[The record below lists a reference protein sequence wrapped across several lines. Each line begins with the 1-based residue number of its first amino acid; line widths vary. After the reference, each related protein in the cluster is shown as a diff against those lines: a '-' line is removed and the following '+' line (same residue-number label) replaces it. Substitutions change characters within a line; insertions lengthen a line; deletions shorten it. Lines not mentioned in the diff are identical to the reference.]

1 MAQNQSQFGILEASI
16 ILSSVKNEDKVV
28 DVRGNIVEVNLF
40 ENLYKPYVDSTIVL
54 IDDFGLKNSLN
65 IQGTERL
72 KLVLGDAEN
81 PEEPVVV
88 KYFFFSKINDTQK
101 MNERSELLSISLV
114 EEHVYID
121 AIKQFSKSYTD
132 ELENII
138 TSIADNELGKT
149 VVKSLFEPS
158 VQGPRKIIVPYLSPL
173 EAIQWLRDRATTRT
187 GSPIFLSGS
196 LYTNSLVMSAL
207 DGLLREDVI
216 NDKLPLRYSSA
227 ISGVDADQDQLRPY
241 YEIMSFKEVDAENSL
256 ALYENGAI
264 GSFYASIDAG
274 TGVLAGDHISVRDI
288 LDEFYTNKLISA
300 DTNQSVFDP
309 SLEIDGK
316 LSDEYNSLHIHQVV
330 SSNTYNQFK
339 SYHDETSLL
348 GENNSLIESRLKA
361 KNKIIRTFLK
371 KNIID
376 IGMNGSLFF
385 KGKISVGRKLRLLFL
400 NSNVQG
406 DLKDTND
413 QIDKRK
419 SGDYIILA
427 TNHRLADEKH
437 TTILRLTKLGEL
449 PKDFRV

>member
-101 MNERSELLSISLV
+101 MNERAELLSISLV

-196 LYTNSLVMSAL
+196 LYTNSLVMSSL

-274 TGVLAGDHISVRDI
+274 TGVLSGDHISIRDI

-300 DTNQSVFDP
+300 DTNQSIFDP

>member
-101 MNERSELLSISLV
+101 MNERAELLSISLV

-196 LYTNSLVMSAL
+196 LYTNSLVMSSL

-274 TGVLAGDHISVRDI
+274 TGVLSGDHISIRDI

-449 PKDFRV
+449 PKDFIV

>member
-300 DTNQSVFDP
+300 DTNQSIFDP

>member
-101 MNERSELLSISLV
+101 MNERAELLSISLV

-138 TSIADNELGKT
+138 ASIADNELGKT

-196 LYTNSLVMSAL
+196 LYTNSLVMSSL

-241 YEIMSFKEVDAENSL
+241 YEIMSFKEVEAENSL

-274 TGVLAGDHISVRDI
+274 TGVLSGDHISVRDI

>member
-54 IDDFGLKNSLN
+54 IDDFGLKKSLN

-101 MNERSELLSISLV
+101 MNERAELLSISLV

-196 LYTNSLVMSAL
+196 LYTNSLVMSSL

-274 TGVLAGDHISVRDI
+274 TGVLSGDHISIRDI

-348 GENNSLIESRLKA
+348 GENNSPNRVAIE
-361 KNKIIRTFLK
+361 
-371 KNIID
+371 
-376 IGMNGSLFF
+376 G
-385 KGKISVGRKLRLLFL
+385 
-400 NSNVQG
+400 
-406 DLKDTND
+406 
-413 QIDKRK
+413 
-419 SGDYIILA
+419 
-427 TNHRLADEKH
+427 
-437 TTILRLTKLGEL
+437 
-449 PKDFRV
+449 

>member
-54 IDDFGLKNSLN
+54 IDDFGLKKSLN

-81 PEEPVVV
+81 PEEPVFV

-101 MNERSELLSISLV
+101 MNERAELLSISLV

-196 LYTNSLVMSAL
+196 LYTNSLVMSSL

-274 TGVLAGDHISVRDI
+274 TGVLSGDHISIRDI

>member
-196 LYTNSLVMSAL
+196 LYTNSLVMSSL

-300 DTNQSVFDP
+300 DTNQSIFDP

>member
-101 MNERSELLSISLV
+101 MNERAELLSISLV

-196 LYTNSLVMSAL
+196 LYTNSLVMSSL

-274 TGVLAGDHISVRDI
+274 TGVLSGDHISVRDI

>member
-54 IDDFGLKNSLN
+54 IDDFGLKKSLN

-101 MNERSELLSISLV
+101 MNERAELLSISLV

-173 EAIQWLRDRATTRT
+173 EAIQWLRDRATTQT

-196 LYTNSLVMSAL
+196 LYTNSLVMSSL

-274 TGVLAGDHISVRDI
+274 TGVLSGDHISIRDI

>member
-196 LYTNSLVMSAL
+196 LYTNSLVMSSL

-274 TGVLAGDHISVRDI
+274 TGVLSGDHISVRDI

-300 DTNQSVFDP
+300 DTNQSIFDP

>member
-101 MNERSELLSISLV
+101 MNERAELLSISLV

-196 LYTNSLVMSAL
+196 LYTNSLVMSSL

-227 ISGVDADQDQLRPY
+227 ISGVDADHDQLRPY

-274 TGVLAGDHISVRDI
+274 TGVLSGDHISVRDI

-400 NSNVQG
+400 HSNVQG

>member
-101 MNERSELLSISLV
+101 MNERAELLSISLV

-173 EAIQWLRDRATTRT
+173 EAIQWLRDRATTQT

-196 LYTNSLVMSAL
+196 LYTNSLVMSSL

-274 TGVLAGDHISVRDI
+274 TGVLSGDHISVREI

>member
-72 KLVLGDAEN
+72 KLILGDAEN

-101 MNERSELLSISLV
+101 MNERAELLSISLV

-196 LYTNSLVMSAL
+196 LYTNSLVMSSL

-274 TGVLAGDHISVRDI
+274 TGVLSGDHISIRDI

>member
-274 TGVLAGDHISVRDI
+274 TGVLSGDHISVRDI

>member
-101 MNERSELLSISLV
+101 MNERAELLSISLV

-196 LYTNSLVMSAL
+196 LYTNSLVMSSL

-274 TGVLAGDHISVRDI
+274 TGVLSGDHISVREI

>member
-101 MNERSELLSISLV
+101 MNERAELLSISLV

-173 EAIQWLRDRATTRT
+173 EAIQWLRDRATTQT

-196 LYTNSLVMSAL
+196 LYTNSLVMSSL

-274 TGVLAGDHISVRDI
+274 TGVLSGDHISIRDI

>member
-101 MNERSELLSISLV
+101 MNERAELLSINLV

-138 TSIADNELGKT
+138 ASIADNELGKT

-196 LYTNSLVMSAL
+196 LYTNSLVMSSL

-241 YEIMSFKEVDAENSL
+241 YEIMSFKEVEAENSL

-274 TGVLAGDHISVRDI
+274 TGVLSGEHISVRDI

>member
-101 MNERSELLSISLV
+101 MNERAELLSISLV

-196 LYTNSLVMSAL
+196 LYTNSLVMSSL

-274 TGVLAGDHISVRDI
+274 TGVLSGDHISIRDI